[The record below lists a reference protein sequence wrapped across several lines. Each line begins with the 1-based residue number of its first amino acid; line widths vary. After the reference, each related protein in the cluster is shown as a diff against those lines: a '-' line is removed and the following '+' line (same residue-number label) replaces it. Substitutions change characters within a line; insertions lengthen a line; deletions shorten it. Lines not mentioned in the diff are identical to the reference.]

1 MDEKCID
8 KWLLLTF
15 EVVVHV
21 INQLGAFNRVLSSVF
36 VLQADFVVD
45 VPMISYLVGDYFH
58 LMAFW

>member
-15 EVVVHV
+15 EVVAHV
-21 INQLGAFNRVLSSVF
+21 INQLGAFNRVLLSVF

-45 VPMISYLVGDYFH
+45 APMISCLKGDFFH
-58 LMAFW
+58 WMAFW